1 MGELEALLRLPEHP
15 VGVAVVAH
23 PHPLHGGTLHTKVVH
38 RAAKLLSD
46 ELGFTA
52 LRFNF
57 RGVGASHG
65 THDDG
70 RGEVDDVLA
79 AVRHVREVGPDGPLV
94 LGGFSFGS
102 LCALR
107 ASATARPHLL
117 FLIGLPL
124 DRFVDVPVDCPVV
137 WLHGDT
143 DPFGSAVRARAVAKQ
158 KGWDLHVIEGSDH
171 FFTGRLDAFEAAAV
185 PSLRRTLGVGVR

>member
-1 MGELEALLRLPEHP
+1 MGELEALLRVPAHP

-79 AVRHVREVGPDGPLV
+79 AVRHVREVGPKGPLV

-107 ASATARPHLL
+107 ASATARPDLL
-117 FLIGLPL
+117 FLIGIPL
-124 DRFVDVPVDCPVV
+124 DFFVDVPVDCPVV
-137 WLHGDT
+137 WLHGDA
-143 DPFGSAVRARAVAKQ
+143 DQFGSAERARAVAEQ

-185 PSLRRTLGVGVR
+185 PALKRALGVGVR